1 MAQGGDFQFGD
12 GRGGESIYGKKFAD
26 ENFDLSFDK
35 PFLLAMANSGPN
47 TNGSQFFVTY
57 DKPSWLNGK
66 HVIFGEALGHSKDVI
81 TKLAQYGSQK
91 G

>member
-1 MAQGGDFQFGD
+1 
-12 GRGGESIYGKKFAD
+12 
-26 ENFDLSFDK
+26 
-35 PFLLAMANSGPN
+35 MANSGPN

-81 TKLAQYGSQK
+81 TKLAQYGAENGKVDGKVQIYQSGVLFARQW
-91 G
+91 